1 MPQLSVQ
8 GNRGAEDVSTS
19 LSFLSV
25 TLSGS
30 RMVCSFL
37 SRSYSVCIDRLSGI
51 LPSAQ
56 ATWVKT
62 VQSVFGSCS
71 LASNGKT
78 TKASPVI
85 LIQGAIVG
93 LGFWTPML

>member
-37 SRSYSVCIDRLSGI
+37 SRI